1 MVVCSAPRLRSSTLV
16 GLAETGDLECVPAL
30 ASGPAVHAG
39 GVAHRTIHYCCA
51 YVYVLYTLRVARIVL
66 RMRGTLGRG
75 LDVVIFAA
83 YAASVDGDPPAWPG
97 PCPCANPRWC
107 KPLSPQ
113 PAPRPEIV
121 AYHGSRSN
129 TNTTGRGA
137 LPAWSAVGVPPA
149 NSGNWSSFDWSKVT
163 TIGLFAP
170 LEGPDGWDLLCTA
183 HQHNVRV
190 LPWAGAVFG
199 RPSVSQLYL
208 LSLLLLSL
216 LLLVVVYLVC
226 V

>member
-1 MVVCSAPRLRSSTLV
+1 MATRARADGVPVGPRGPHHISTVYDIARTRGGRPPARGISARARGCGSATHDSRRGRSPRRRCTLKMRS
-16 GLAETGDLECVPAL
+16 A
-30 ASGPAVHAG
+30 
-39 GVAHRTIHYCCA
+39 
-51 YVYVLYTLRVARIVL
+51 
-66 RMRGTLGRG
+66 LGRS
-75 LDVVIFAA
+75 LDAVIFAA
-83 YAASVDGDPPAWPG
+83 YVAVVDGDPPAWPG

-113 PAPRPEIV
+113 PAPRPEVV

-129 TNTTGRGA
+129 TNSTGRGA
-137 LPAWSAVGVPPA
+137 LPAWSATGVPPA

-190 LPWAGAVFG
+190 LPWAAAAFG
-199 RPSVSQLYL
+199 RPSVSQ
-208 LSLLLLSL
+208 
-216 LLLVVVYLVC
+216 V
-226 V
+226 